1 MSNLQKQLL
10 EQNKK
15 HQKEQQN
22 KSIITNILLII
33 FAPVVFMLA
42 LVLQLGMSKD

>member
-1 MSNLQKQLL
+1 MNDLQNQLL

-22 KSIITNILLII
+22 KKIITTILLVI
-33 FAPVVFMLA
+33 FAPFIFMLS
-42 LVLQLGMSKD
+42 LVLQLGMSKE